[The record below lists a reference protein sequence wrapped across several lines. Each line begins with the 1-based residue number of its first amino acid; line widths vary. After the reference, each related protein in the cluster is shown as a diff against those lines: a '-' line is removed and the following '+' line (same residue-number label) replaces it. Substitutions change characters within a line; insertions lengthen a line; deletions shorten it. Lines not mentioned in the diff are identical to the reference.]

1 MDEKFVST
9 TRNQNC
15 AINNLK
21 QNLSLNTITSSNIS
35 PNKSSNI
42 QATYDIISV
51 LYAKEIE
58 NITKILSLRNNFK
71 FFVKENFS
79 KLFEDFRE
87 KFKKINLNIVLYQ
100 VKNIDEVILN
110 IPEDNDNN
118 GVVLLDVLNDK
129 NDANLFSEF
138 LNSKNIVYINF
149 SNCNMVFIN
158 KMSVNVDLKKY
169 VSKDL
174 TSQKKLEIILDCVY
188 LNLQAKKI
196 LDLNFKI

>member
-1 MDEKFVST
+1 MDEKFALT

-15 AINNLK
+15 AINKLK
-21 QNLSLNTITSSNIS
+21 QNLSLNTMDSSNIS

-58 NITKILSLRNNFK
+58 NITKILTLRNKFK

-79 KLFEDFRE
+79 KFFEDFRE
-87 KFKKINLNIVLYQ
+87 KFKKVNLNIVLYQ

-110 IPEDNDNN
+110 IPEDNN

-149 SNCNMVFIN
+149 SNCNTVLIN

-174 TSQKKLEIILDCVY
+174 TSQEKLEIILDCVY